1 MKLTLKTVRDS
12 VATGKRYWIEDDA
25 LPGFRLQVSATGKK
39 TYYVRLRTGGRDDRQ
54 DSIYKIGEAG
64 VLTPDEARTQ
74 ARNLLARYRMGDD
87 PLAERRKRQQV
98 PTVAELCNQYV
109 DSIRGKRKP
118 KTIYDYTKLID
129 CHIRPVLGARK
140 ANVLEPAQVIRWHST
155 IGQAAPTTANRALG
169 LLSTVYRWAH
179 ESGIIEESI
188 RPTRST
194 TKYRE
199 VAKERYLTEEE
210 TQRLWAALE
219 QAERT
224 GIPADPNRSALAGKR
239 RRSTGQRT
247 RRIAAPIGSVLR
259 PANVYMVAAIRVLL
273 LTGWREQEVLQLRWE
288 NIDRARS
295 LVDLPDTKTGRSTR
309 QIGSAA
315 LEVLDALP
323 KIEGSA
329 WVFPFPG
336 ADPKNPIREIKHLWQ
351 AVRHAA
357 GLDDVRLHDLRHTFA
372 SAAATRG
379 ISLQVI
385 GKLLGHKDLK
395 STARYAHLTDSVVR
409 HAADLVSEGMV
420 RTNPAAA

>member
-1 MKLTLKTVRDS
+1 MKLTLKTVRDF
-12 VATGKRYWIEDDA
+12 VATGKRYWIDDDA

-39 TYYVRLRTGGRDDRQ
+39 TYYIRLRTGGREHRQ
-54 DSIYKIGEAG
+54 DNIYKIGEAG
-64 VLTPDEARTQ
+64 VLTPDEARTR

-87 PLAERRKRQQV
+87 PLAERRQRQQV
-98 PTVAELCNQYV
+98 PTVAELCTQYV
-109 DSIRGKRKP
+109 DSICGKRKP

-129 CHIRPVLGARK
+129 RHIGPVLGARK
-140 ANVLEPAQVIRWHST
+140 ADALEPAQVIRWHSAM
-155 IGQAAPTTANRALG
+155 GQVAPTTANRALG

-179 ESGIIEESI
+179 ASGIIDESI

-199 VAKERYLTEEE
+199 VAKERYLTEDEI
-210 TQRLWAALE
+210 QRMWATLE
-219 QAERT
+219 RAERV
-224 GIPADPNRSALAGKR
+224 GIPADPSRSALAGKR
-239 RRSTGQRT
+239 LRGTGKRT
-247 RRIAAPIGSVLR
+247 RRISAPIGSVLR
-259 PANVYMVAAIRVLL
+259 PANVYMVAAIRMLL

-288 NIDRARS
+288 HIDRARS

-309 QIGSAA
+309 QIGSTA
-315 LEVLDALP
+315 LEVLDALV
-323 KIEGSA
+323 KVEGSA
-329 WVFPFPG
+329 WVFPG
-336 ADPKNPIREIKHLWQ
+336 ADSKNPIRDIKHLWQ

-372 SAAATRG
+372 SAAAARG

-409 HAADLVSEGMV
+409 HAADLVSGGLV
-420 RTNPAAA
+420 RTTPAAA